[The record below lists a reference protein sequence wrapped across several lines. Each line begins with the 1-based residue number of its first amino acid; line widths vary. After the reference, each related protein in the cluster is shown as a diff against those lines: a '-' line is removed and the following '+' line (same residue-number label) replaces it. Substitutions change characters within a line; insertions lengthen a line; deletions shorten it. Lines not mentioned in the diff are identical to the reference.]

1 MWLNRLTVLG
11 RVALCVI
18 TLSGCKGDNES
29 SIVNSQHQASIEIC
43 NVLNSIDSEESA
55 KEAIPKLKELAE
67 KYTQAKNEFL
77 DYQKNNPGFEQE
89 YLQESLRVMKDWGE
103 ALASFNTNQN
113 ISTETREQIMKIL
126 SL

>member
-11 RVALCVI
+11 TVALCVI

-43 NVLNSIDSEESA
+43 NVLNSIDSEE
-55 KEAIPKLKELAE
+55 
-67 KYTQAKNEFL
+67 QAKNEFL